1 MKEVTLQQRE
11 QARIQVLNTV
21 LEYHLPIAQAAE
33 IMGISERHTKRLL
46 AAYRKEGVAALAH
59 GNRGRRPHNAVPEEA
74 AAAVVKLASNH
85 YSGANH
91 SHFTELL
98 REREGIDLS
107 RPTVRRILVKAGI
120 GSPRS
125 RRSQQHRFRRKRM
138 PQEGML
144 IQVDGSPH
152 AWLGEQADKFD
163 LLLAVDDATG
173 TVAQAIFRP
182 TEDTRG
188 YLVLLEGLVL
198 QWGIPLALYSDRH
211 AAFKYNARQGPA
223 QYESTQ
229 FARVMRELGI
239 QQIFAMSPQAKG
251 RVERMAS
258 TFQDRLV
265 TELRLAGATTME
277 EANEFLQEYLPRFNA
292 RFAVTP
298 EQPEAA
304 YRRVPEDLSLTETVS
319 IRHTRKVARDNTVH
333 YQWRVLQL
341 LPGAESPSYAG
352 LQVEVLERA
361 DGELMIRYQGEIV
374 DFQEG
379 DPRPSA
385 LWGEGS
391 GSFPSPVGSEV
402 ADDVANG
409 HLDREQRKLLADLE
423 SSVEKRAK
431 ARKAAGKCRAGKEK
445 PVRHQLHRKPTPTQQ
460 ARWEAVQ
467 QAKSRGLSLR
477 AIARELG
484 MSRVATRKYAVAES
498 PPTKLLSA
506 KERAKAEALAQGQMA
521 AN

>member
-1 MKEVTLQQRE
+1 M
-11 QARIQVLNTV
+11 
-21 LEYHLPIAQAAE
+21 
-33 IMGISERHTKRLL
+33 
-46 AAYRKEGVAALAH
+46 
-59 GNRGRRPHNAVPEEA
+59 
-74 AAAVVKLASNH
+74 VKLASDV
-85 YSGANH
+85 YAGANH

-107 RPTVRRILVKAGI
+107 RPTVRRILVKAGL

-125 RRSQQHRFRRKRM
+125 RRSQQHQFRRKRM
-138 PQEGML
+138 PREGML

-152 AWLGEQADKFD
+152 PWLEERAEKFV

-173 TVAQAIFRP
+173 TVAQAVFHH

-188 YLVLLEGLVL
+188 YLILLEGLVR

-211 AAFKYNARQGPA
+211 AAFKYNARQGPVL
-223 QYESTQ
+223 YESTQ

-277 EANEFLQEYLPRFNA
+277 EAHAVLQEFLPRFNK
-292 RFAVTP
+292 RFAVAA
-298 EQPEAA
+298 EQPEQA
-304 YRRVPEDLSLTETVS
+304 YRPVPEDLSLTETVS
-319 IRHTRKVARDNTVH
+319 IRHTRQVARDNTVQ

-341 LPGAESPSYAG
+341 LPGADRPSYAG
-352 LQVEVLERA
+352 LQVDLLERA
-361 DGELMIRYQGEIV
+361 DGELMIRYQGEAV

-379 DPRPSA
+379 DQRSPS
-385 LWGEGS
+385 LWGEGTGRS
-391 GSFPSPVGSEV
+391 PWAEGREATAGQPSS
-402 ADDVANG
+402 
-409 HLDREQRKLLADLE
+409 HLDEDQRKLLAGLE
-423 SSVEKRAK
+423 SSVEKRARARNATKK
-431 ARKAAGKCRAGKEK
+431 ATVKGRPVKEK
-445 PVRHQLHRKPTPTQQ
+445 LVRHQLHRKPTATQQ

-484 MSRVATRKYAVAES
+484 MAKNTVGKYLKAES

-506 KERAKAEALAQGQMA
+506 KERAKAEALADVQIA
-521 AN
+521 AD